1 MKLQTLHSVLTLT
14 AIVAGCPAFA
24 ADFRPPGGERF
35 ADASSISSPV
45 GPVVVLP
52 GGRLIK
58 PLGTQIET
66 GPGPFGLAVSP
77 RGIIATA
84 DTGSERF
91 GITIVEPPVKKNP
104 WKVGHIWSRTPHS
117 TAPEFAPPDWKGVT
131 AGIAFDAEKSV
142 WITEG
147 ESGKIRQLELSN
159 GEHGRIVSLNTGE
172 FSNSFTIDLAY
183 DAARRILYV
192 VDQANARVAAVDEK
206 TGHVLSS
213 LKLSAQAEGSVVR
226 AQEEKT
232 PYGIALSP
240 DGMNAWVTQPNA
252 VCAIDLR
259 DPMKPGLAGCADAPS
274 PEAVVVT
281 KEYVYASNARDDS
294 ITVISTADRKVVDEI
309 PLTVAGL
316 AQYRGVIPA
325 GMAWDSVNKWL
336 LVAEAG
342 INAVGIID
350 TEKNELIAHLPAG
363 WMPTRVAI
371 SGDRVYVTN
380 ARGRGAGP
388 FPRREIL
395 ELGEVPV
402 LYRGSVSTFVMPAPS
417 ELKEQ
422 TSLVYSLN
430 GFVPVKESPRLPA
443 AIQHVVLIVKGGR
456 TFDEVMGDVGTAG
469 NRKVESLAKMAMFG
483 MRGYADG
490 GKNKFSVHDA
500 PITPNQHAIA
510 KQWAFSDNFYAA
522 GETKVEGECWLN
534 GGYPDPLT
542 QSAINASRGAPA
554 ATALWDH
561 LKKNGVTYRSV
572 DAANADQAIEE
583 LGKSDALPQ
592 FVRISLPDD
601 RHDPEPDKGYP
612 YEATY
617 VAESDFAA
625 GKIVDWLS
633 HSPWWREMAVF
644 MTETDAVGEI
654 DHVDAHRTLLFAAGP
669 YVKRNYVSHTNAT
682 VSGLLKTIYELLRL
696 PAATLIDR
704 TAAGLEDLFTD
715 APDFSPFS
723 AVAPDARIYNP
734 K

>member
-1 MKLQTLHSVLTLT
+1 M
-14 AIVAGCPAFA
+14 
-24 ADFRPPGGERF
+24 
-35 ADASSISSPV
+35 
-45 GPVVVLP
+45 VVLP

-66 GPGPFGLAVSP
+66 GPGPFGLAVSL

-84 DTGSERF
+84 DTGPERF
-91 GITIVEPPVKKNP
+91 GVTIIQPPVKKNP
-104 WKVGHIWSRTPHS
+104 WRIDHIWSRTPHS

-131 AGIAFDAEKSV
+131 AGIAFDGEKSI

-159 GEHGRIVSLNTGE
+159 GEHGKIVSLNGGE
-172 FSNSFTIDLAY
+172 WSNSFTIDLAF
-183 DAARRILYV
+183 DAARHVLYV

-206 TGHVLSS
+206 SGRVESS
-213 LKLSAQAEGSVVR
+213 VR
-226 AQEEKT
+226 LEKT
-232 PYGIALSP
+232 PFAIALSP
-240 DGMNAWVTQPNA
+240 DGMTAWVTEPAA
-252 VCAIDLR
+252 VCAIDLH

-274 PEAVVVT
+274 PQAVVAT
-281 KEYVYASNARDDS
+281 KEYVYVSNARDDS
-294 ITVISTADRKVVDEI
+294 VTVVAVADRKVVDEI
-309 PLTVAGL
+309 PLTIGGL
-316 AQYRGVIPA
+316 AQYRGVLPA
-325 GMAWDSVNKWL
+325 GMAWDPVNKWL

-350 TEKNELIAHLPAG
+350 TEKNELIGHLPAG

-371 SGDRVYVTN
+371 SGDRVYVAN

-388 FPRREIL
+388 YPRRVIL

-402 LYRGSVSTFVMPAPS
+402 LYRGSVSTFVMPAAS
-417 ELKEQ
+417 ELKQQ

-430 GFVPVKESPRLPA
+430 GFVPVKESPALPA

-456 TFDEVMGDVGTAG
+456 TFDEVMGDVATAG
-469 NRKVESLAKMAMFG
+469 NRPVVSLARMARFG
-483 MRGYADG
+483 MRGYAEG
-490 GKNKFSVHDA
+490 GKNRFSVHDA
-500 PITPNQHAIA
+500 PMTPNQHEIA
-510 KQWAFSDNFYAA
+510 KRWAFSDNFYSA
-522 GETKVEGECWLN
+522 GETRVEGEYWLN
-534 GGYPDPLT
+534 GGYPDLMT
-542 QSAINASRGAPA
+542 QSTINASRGAPA
-554 ATALWDH
+554 TTALWDH
-561 LKKNGVTYRSV
+561 LKRNGVTYRSI

-601 RHDPEPDKGYP
+601 RHDPDPDRGYP

-625 GKIVDWLS
+625 GKILDWLS

-644 MTETDAVGEI
+644 MTETDTVGEI
-654 DHVDAHRTLLFAAGP
+654 DHVDAHRAPLFAAGP

-696 PAATLIDR
+696 PAVNLMDR
-704 TAAGLEDLFTD
+704 TAAGLEDLFAD

-723 AVAPDARIYNP
+723 AVEPDARIYTP